1 MKQLSVEGCP
11 YVGVSLY
18 RLHVPNTFGRRAGFD
33 VDAKSGLSSGCTGSY
48 HLDEGMHGDGIGRTG
63 ARCEVRLPPYSVVL
77 HSLIGIEV

>member
-1 MKQLSVEGCP
+1 MSVEVSKWCP

-18 RLHVPNTFGRRAGFD
+18 RLHVPSAFGRRAGFD
-33 VDAKSGLSSGCTGSY
+33 MDAKSGLSSGCTGSY